1 VQVSLT
7 EIDEELNRLEANIR
21 QLKIQYEQYFGGG
34 RRRPPSDVEWQIE
47 QVMKRYSDRGA
58 EMNYTQRFR
67 FGNLAQTYMKYRD
80 VFRKRIQMREEGST
94 PKHFGAA
101 ARAIEAERQGSGKG
115 QPSSVVLTCA
125 NPTGER
131 EKVDNLYQAFS
142 EALLRSGE
150 STGKLSR
157 ETFEWFVKEK
167 AAQFH
172 KESGDKE
179 VEFVVSLESGKA
191 RLKARVKS

>member
-1 VQVSLT
+1 VQVILT
-7 EIDEELNRLEANIR
+7 EIDEELNRLESNIR

-34 RRRPPSDVEWQIE
+34 RRRPPDDIEWQIE
-47 QVMKRYSDRGA
+47 QIMKKYSDRGA

-80 VFRKRIQMREEGST
+80 VFRKRMQMREEGT
-94 PKHFGAA
+94 GPRHFGAA
-101 ARAIEAERQGSGKG
+101 ARAIEAERQRAAKD
-115 QPSSVVLTCA
+115 QFSSIVLTCA

-131 EKVDNLYQAFS
+131 EKVDELYKAFS
-142 EALLRSGE
+142 DALLRSGE

-167 AAQFH
+167 ATQFH
-172 KESGDKE
+172 KESGDSE